1 MANGN
6 AYENPGQLY
15 GPENV
20 ALMAQTMARYR
31 QQMAQSQEMLT
42 AALQR
47 RRKQVKENRNY
58 MDKVASPFSEAYAEA
73 KTALTN
79 FTDKVDD
86 SKEGLGMQNQIQNA
100 LKVVGDKLNETLNE
114 IGPNG
119 SALDLQTATADAVSQ
134 VQALKQQ
141 LEALTL
147 AHQEWSASKSLAP
160 GDPKAILAS
169 SDPQLQLLFQR
180 MDNGRDDIILQ
191 QDPAN
196 PMNWLF
202 VPLTTDED
210 IKKESER
217 NAPILEELE
226 KKKADALQAD
236 PNADVTA
243 IDERIKR
250 LTDKNTRTAGDYS
263 EYYDD
268 EGQRTDKEYKYDQT
282 IGIVELGKVYKQGI
296 ENGGEY
302 FKHVDE
308 VEKNQFIEQ
317 HEKILTDNP
326 NAFASKSQERK
337 DGKTILKD
345 SSLAPSGSDASKVRF
360 YDKGQ
365 IADYYLNK
373 GGKLLLDTYLN
384 EDNLEGQ
391 LEGLIGGYADDYYM
405 ENSLQTGEFKDFNN
419 MTATEMK
426 NEIKYFM
433 LQNLFDTMP
442 DLYNTDEEGQL
453 GDQLNTGGIEAF
465 NTANQ
470 TTFEQE

>member
-20 ALMAQTMARYR
+20 ALMAQTMSRYR
-31 QQMAQSQEMLT
+31 QQMAQSQEMLS

-58 MDKVASPFSEAYAEA
+58 MDRVASPFSEAYAEA
-73 KTALTN
+73 KTALSS
-79 FTDKVDD
+79 FTSKVED

-100 LKVVGDKLNETLNE
+100 LKVVGDKLNTTLNE

-119 SALDLQTATADAVSQ
+119 SALELQTATADAVSQ

-141 LEALTL
+141 LESLTL
-147 AHQEWSASKSLAP
+147 AHQEWSGSKNLAP
-160 GDPKAILAS
+160 GDPNAILAS

-217 NAPILEELE
+217 NAPVLEELE
-226 KKKADALQAD
+226 KKKAEAIKDGK
-236 PNADVTA
+236 DVTA

-250 LTDKNTRTAGDYS
+250 LTDKNARTAGDYS

-282 IGIVELGKVYKQGI
+282 IDIVELGKIYKQGI
-296 ENGGEY
+296 ETGGNY

-308 VEKNQFIEQ
+308 TPKNEFIEQ
-317 HEKILTDNP
+317 HEQILTDNP
-326 NAFASKSQERK
+326 NAFASKTQERK
-337 DGKTILKD
+337 DGKTTLKD
-345 SSLAPSGSDASKVRF
+345 SSLAPSGSDASNVRM

-419 MTATEMK
+419 MSANEMK

-442 DLYNTDEEGQL
+442 DFYDTSTEGGL
-453 GDQLNTGGIEAF
+453 GKQLNTGGIEAF

-470 TTFEQE
+470 TTFEQ

>member
-6 AYENPGQLY
+6 AYENPSQLY

-20 ALMAQTMARYR
+20 ALMAQTMSRYR
-31 QQMAQSQEMLT
+31 QQMAQSQEMLS

-58 MDKVASPFSEAYAEA
+58 MDRIASPFSEAYAEA
-73 KTALTN
+73 KRALTT
-79 FTDKVDD
+79 FTDKVED

-119 SALDLQTATADAVSQ
+119 SALELQTATADAVAE
-134 VQALKQQ
+134 VTALKQQ

-147 AHQEWSASKSLAP
+147 AHQEWSASKDLAP
-160 GDPKAILAS
+160 GDKKAILAS

-202 VPLTTDED
+202 IPLTTEED

-217 NAPILEELE
+217 NAPILKELE

-250 LTDKNTRTAGDYS
+250 LTDKNARTAGNYS
-263 EYYDD
+263 DYYDD
-268 EGQRTDKEYKYDQT
+268 EGQRTDKEYKYDKT
-282 IGIVELGKVYKQGI
+282 IGIVELGKIYKKGI
-296 ENGGEY
+296 EKGGEY
-302 FKHVDE
+302 FKHVED
-308 VEKNQFIEQ
+308 VEENDFQTKHREIMQ
-317 HEKILTDNP
+317 KNP
-326 NAFASKSQERK
+326 NLFASKVQERK
-337 DGKTILKD
+337 DGKTTLVD
-345 SSLAPSGSDASKVRF
+345 SSLAPSGSDTSKQRM

-373 GGKLLLDTYLN
+373 GGKVLLDTYIN

-405 ENSLQTGEFKDFNN
+405 ENSLQTGEFKDFNG
-419 MTATEMK
+419 MSAEEMK
-426 NEIKYFM
+426 SEIKYFM
-433 LQNLFDTMP
+433 LQNLFDSMP
-442 DLYNTDEEGQL
+442 DFYDTSTTGAL
-453 GDQLNTGGIEAF
+453 GDELNTEGIEAF

-470 TTFEQE
+470 TTFEQ